1 MDDIRFHLIYLY
13 TKIQIINVFFLP
25 NENQKHEF
33 FFEDRLG
40 RILCVKL
47 MVLKIKKNKNENEMN
62 TMELMSIVVWYKQF
76 KINRLI
82 FKD

>member
-1 MDDIRFHLIYLY
+1 M
-13 TKIQIINVFFLP
+13 KI
-25 NENQKHEF
+25 KKKEF
-33 FFEDRLG
+33 FFNDRLG

-47 MVLKIKKNKNENEMN
+47 MVLRNNKKNKNENEYN
-62 TMELMSIVVWYKQF
+62 GINVYSCWYKQF